1 MASQKPFSTSSIII
15 AVLVHVAVFVLLIFG
30 FQIAPHPNAGLVD
43 PIKIVQA
50 KVLDGAAIEAEKK
63 RIQDEQAE
71 LERQRRELALKKQRE
86 KETQERLAR
95 EAKQREEQKRQA
107 EIKKAQQQKQQAEQ
121 ARIAAEKAK
130 KEAEAQK
137 RQAEIKAEQERL
149 RAEENARKLA
159 EALKKQEQAEEL
171 ERMEAILAEEEAQMR
186 ATEEAIQRA
195 ARQRQL
201 NTMLSQYIGAI
212 SVKIQSRWRMPAGM
226 DNQDVSCIVYV
237 EQAIGGYIQKVDV
250 RKCQGGNQQ
259 LQKSVE
265 EAVWKSDPL
274 PSPPDDELFQR
285 ELKITFEPK

>member
-1 MASQKPFSTSSIII
+1 MVSQKLFSFSSIII
-15 AVLVHVAVFVLLIFG
+15 ALIVHVGVFVLLIFG
-30 FQIAPHPNAGLVD
+30 LQVTSRPNAGMVD

-50 KVLDGAAIEAEKK
+50 EVLDGAAIEAEKK
-63 RIQDEQAE
+63 RIRQEQAE

-86 KETQERLAR
+86 KERLQRLAL

-107 EIKKAQQQKQQAEQ
+107 EIKKAQRQKKLAEQ

-130 KEAEAQK
+130 K
-137 RQAEIKAEQERL
+137 QAEIQAEQERK

-159 EALKKQEQAEEL
+159 EALKKQEQDAEQKRL
-171 ERMEAILAEEEAQMR
+171 DAILAEEEAQMR
-186 ATEEAIQRA
+186 TAEEQFQKA

-212 SVKIQSRWRMPAGM
+212 SNKIQSRWRKPAVM
-226 DNQDVSCIVYV
+226 ENQNVYCIVYV
-237 EQAIGGYIQKVDV
+237 EQALGGYIQTVDV
-250 RKCQGGNQQ
+250 RKCVGGDEQ
-259 LQKSVE
+259 LRKSVE

-274 PSPPDDELFQR
+274 PSPPDAELFQR

>member
-1 MASQKPFSTSSIII
+1 MVSQKLFSFSSIII
-15 AVLVHVAVFVLLIFG
+15 ALIVHVGVFVLLIFG
-30 FQIAPHPNAGLVD
+30 LQVTSRPNAGMVD

-50 KVLDGAAIEAEKK
+50 EVLDGAAIEAEKK
-63 RIQDEQAE
+63 RIRQEQAE

-86 KETQERLAR
+86 KERQQRLAL

-107 EIKKAQQQKQQAEQ
+107 EIKKAQRQKKLAEQ

-130 KEAEAQK
+130 K
-137 RQAEIKAEQERL
+137 QAEIQAEQERK

-159 EALKKQEQAEEL
+159 EALKKQEQDAEQKRL
-171 ERMEAILAEEEAQMR
+171 DAILAEEEAQMR
-186 ATEEAIQRA
+186 TAEEQFQKA

-212 SVKIQSRWRMPAGM
+212 SNKIQSRWRKPAVM
-226 DNQDVSCIVYV
+226 KNQNVYCIVYV
-237 EQAIGGYIQKVDV
+237 EQALGGYIQTVDV
-250 RKCQGGNQQ
+250 RKCIGGDEQ
-259 LQKSVE
+259 LRKSVE

-274 PSPPDDELFQR
+274 PSPPDAELFQR

>member
-1 MASQKPFSTSSIII
+1 MVSQKLFSFSSIII
-15 AVLVHVAVFVLLIFG
+15 ALIVHVGVFVLLIFG
-30 FQIAPHPNAGLVD
+30 LQVTSRPNAGMVD

-50 KVLDGAAIEAEKK
+50 EVLDGAAIEAEKK
-63 RIQDEQAE
+63 RIRQEQAE

-86 KETQERLAR
+86 KERQQRLAL

-107 EIKKAQQQKQQAEQ
+107 EIKKAQRQKNLAEQ

-130 KEAEAQK
+130 K
-137 RQAEIKAEQERL
+137 QAEIQAEQERK

-159 EALKKQEQAEEL
+159 EALKKQEQDAEQKRL
-171 ERMEAILAEEEAQMR
+171 DAILAEEEAQMR
-186 ATEEAIQRA
+186 TAEEQFQKA

-212 SVKIQSRWRMPAGM
+212 SNKIQSRWRKPAVM
-226 DNQDVSCIVYV
+226 ENQNVYCIVYV
-237 EQAIGGYIQKVDV
+237 EQALGGYIQTVDV
-250 RKCQGGNQQ
+250 RKCVGGDEQ
-259 LQKSVE
+259 LRKSVE

-274 PSPPDDELFQR
+274 PSPPDAELFQR

>member
-1 MASQKPFSTSSIII
+1 MVSQKLFSFSSIII
-15 AVLVHVAVFVLLIFG
+15 ALIVHVGVFVLLIFG
-30 FQIAPHPNAGLVD
+30 LQVTSRPNAGMVD

-50 KVLDGAAIEAEKK
+50 EVLDGAAIEAEKK
-63 RIQDEQAE
+63 RIRQEQAE

-86 KETQERLAR
+86 KERQQRLAL

-107 EIKKAQQQKQQAEQ
+107 EIKKAQRQKKLAEQ

-130 KEAEAQK
+130 K
-137 RQAEIKAEQERL
+137 QAEIQAEQERK

-159 EALKKQEQAEEL
+159 EALKKQEQDAEQKRL
-171 ERMEAILAEEEAQMR
+171 DAILAEEEAQMR
-186 ATEEAIQRA
+186 TAEEQFQKA

-212 SVKIQSRWRMPAGM
+212 SNKIQSRWRKPAVM
-226 DNQDVSCIVYV
+226 ENQNVYCIVYV
-237 EQAIGGYIQKVDV
+237 EQALGGYIQTVDV
-250 RKCQGGNQQ
+250 RECVGGDEQ
-259 LQKSVE
+259 LRKSVE

-274 PSPPDDELFQR
+274 PSPPEAELFQR

>member
-1 MASQKPFSTSSIII
+1 MVSQKLFSFSSIII
-15 AVLVHVAVFVLLIFG
+15 ALIVHVGVFVLLIFG
-30 FQIAPHPNAGLVD
+30 LQVTSRPNAGMVD

-50 KVLDGAAIEAEKK
+50 EVLDGAAIEAEKK
-63 RIQDEQAE
+63 RLRQEQAE

-86 KETQERLAR
+86 KERQQRLAL

-107 EIKKAQQQKQQAEQ
+107 EIKKAQRQKKLAEQ

-130 KEAEAQK
+130 K
-137 RQAEIKAEQERL
+137 QAEIQAEQERK

-159 EALKKQEQAEEL
+159 EALKKQEQDAEQKRL
-171 ERMEAILAEEEAQMR
+171 DAILAEEEAQMR
-186 ATEEAIQRA
+186 TAEEQFQKA

-212 SVKIQSRWRMPAGM
+212 SNKIQSRWRKPAVM
-226 DNQDVSCIVYV
+226 ENQNVYCIVYV
-237 EQAIGGYIQKVDV
+237 EQALGGYIQTVDV
-250 RKCQGGNQQ
+250 RKCVGGDEQ
-259 LQKSVE
+259 LRKSVE

-274 PSPPDDELFQR
+274 PSPPDAELFQR

>member
-1 MASQKPFSTSSIII
+1 MVSQKLFSFSSIII
-15 AVLVHVAVFVLLIFG
+15 ALIVHVGVFVLLIFG
-30 FQIAPHPNAGLVD
+30 LQVTSRPNAGMVD

-50 KVLDGAAIEAEKK
+50 EVLDGAAIEAEKK
-63 RIQDEQAE
+63 RIRQEQAE

-86 KETQERLAR
+86 KERQQRLAL

-107 EIKKAQQQKQQAEQ
+107 EIKKAQRQKKLAEQ

-130 KEAEAQK
+130 K
-137 RQAEIKAEQERL
+137 QAEIQAEQERK

-159 EALKKQEQAEEL
+159 EALKKQEQDAEQKRL
-171 ERMEAILAEEEAQMR
+171 DAILAEEEAQMR
-186 ATEEAIQRA
+186 TAEEQFQKA

-212 SVKIQSRWRMPAGM
+212 SNKIQSRWRKPAVVE
-226 DNQDVSCIVYV
+226 NQNVYCIVYV
-237 EQAIGGYIQKVDV
+237 EQALGGYIQTVDV
-250 RKCQGGNQQ
+250 RKCVGGDEQ
-259 LQKSVE
+259 LRKSVE

-274 PSPPDDELFQR
+274 PSPPDAELFQR

>member
-1 MASQKPFSTSSIII
+1 MVSQKLFSFSSIII
-15 AVLVHVAVFVLLIFG
+15 ALIVHVGVFVLLIFG
-30 FQIAPHPNAGLVD
+30 LQVTSRPNAGMVD

-50 KVLDGAAIEAEKK
+50 EVLDGAAIEAEKK
-63 RIQDEQAE
+63 RIRQEQAE

-86 KETQERLAR
+86 KERQQRLAL

-107 EIKKAQQQKQQAEQ
+107 EIKKAQRQKKLAEQ

-130 KEAEAQK
+130 K
-137 RQAEIKAEQERL
+137 QAEIQAEQERK

-159 EALKKQEQAEEL
+159 EALKKQEQDAEQKRL
-171 ERMEAILAEEEAQMR
+171 DAILAEEEAQMR
-186 ATEEAIQRA
+186 TAEEQFQKA

-212 SVKIQSRWRMPAGM
+212 SNKIQSRWRKPAVM
-226 DNQDVSCIVYV
+226 ENQNVYCIVYV
-237 EQAIGGYIQKVDV
+237 EQALGGYIQTVDV
-250 RKCQGGNQQ
+250 RKCVGGDEQ
-259 LQKSVE
+259 LRKSVE

-274 PSPPDDELFQR
+274 PSPPDAELFQR

>member
-1 MASQKPFSTSSIII
+1 MVSQKLFSFSSIII
-15 AVLVHVAVFVLLIFG
+15 ALIVHVGVFVLLIFG
-30 FQIAPHPNAGLVD
+30 LQVTSRPNAGMVD

-50 KVLDGAAIEAEKK
+50 EVLDGAAIEAEKK
-63 RIQDEQAE
+63 RIRQEKAE

-86 KETQERLAR
+86 KERQQRLAL

-107 EIKKAQQQKQQAEQ
+107 EIKKAQRQKKLAEQ

-130 KEAEAQK
+130 K
-137 RQAEIKAEQERL
+137 QAEIQAEQERK

-159 EALKKQEQAEEL
+159 EALKKQEQDAEQKRL
-171 ERMEAILAEEEAQMR
+171 DAILAEEEAQMR
-186 ATEEAIQRA
+186 TAEEQFQKA

-212 SVKIQSRWRMPAGM
+212 SNKIQSRWRKPAVM
-226 DNQDVSCIVYV
+226 ENQNVYCIVYV
-237 EQAIGGYIQKVDV
+237 EQALGGYIQTVDV
-250 RKCQGGNQQ
+250 RKCVGGDEQ
-259 LQKSVE
+259 LRKSVE

-274 PSPPDDELFQR
+274 PSPPDAELFQR

>member
-1 MASQKPFSTSSIII
+1 MVSQKLFSFSSIII
-15 AVLVHVAVFVLLIFG
+15 ALIVHVGVFVLLIFG
-30 FQIAPHPNAGLVD
+30 LQVTSRPNAGMVD

-50 KVLDGAAIEAEKK
+50 EVLDGAAIEAEKK
-63 RIQDEQAE
+63 RIRQEQAE

-86 KETQERLAR
+86 KERQQRLAL

-107 EIKKAQQQKQQAEQ
+107 EIKKAQRQKKLAEQ

-130 KEAEAQK
+130 K
-137 RQAEIKAEQERL
+137 QAEIQAEQERK

-159 EALKKQEQAEEL
+159 EALKKQEQDAEQKRL
-171 ERMEAILAEEEAQMR
+171 DAILAEEEAQMR
-186 ATEEAIQRA
+186 TTEEQFQKA

-212 SVKIQSRWRMPAGM
+212 SNKIQSRWRKPAVM
-226 DNQDVSCIVYV
+226 ENQNVYCIVYV
-237 EQAIGGYIQKVDV
+237 EQALGGYIQTVDV
-250 RKCQGGNQQ
+250 RKCVGGDEQ
-259 LQKSVE
+259 LRKSVE

-274 PSPPDDELFQR
+274 PSPPDAELFQR

>member
-1 MASQKPFSTSSIII
+1 MVSQKLFSFSSIII
-15 AVLVHVAVFVLLIFG
+15 ALIVHVGVFVLLIFG
-30 FQIAPHPNAGLVD
+30 LQVTSRPNAGMVD

-50 KVLDGAAIEAEKK
+50 EVLDGAAIEAEKK
-63 RIQDEQAE
+63 RIRQEQAE

-86 KETQERLAR
+86 KERQQRLAL

-107 EIKKAQQQKQQAEQ
+107 EIKKAQRQKKLAEQ

-130 KEAEAQK
+130 K
-137 RQAEIKAEQERL
+137 QAEIQAEQERK

-159 EALKKQEQAEEL
+159 EALKKQEQDAEQKRL
-171 ERMEAILAEEEAQMR
+171 DAILAEEEAQMR
-186 ATEEAIQRA
+186 TAEEQFQKA

-212 SVKIQSRWRMPAGM
+212 SNRIQSRWRKPAVM
-226 DNQDVSCIVYV
+226 ENQNVYCIVYV
-237 EQAIGGYIQKVDV
+237 EQALGGYIQTVDV
-250 RKCQGGNQQ
+250 RKCIGGDEQ
-259 LQKSVE
+259 LRKSVE

-274 PSPPDDELFQR
+274 PSPPDAELFQR

>member
-1 MASQKPFSTSSIII
+1 MASQRPLPISSIII
-15 AVLVHVAVFVLLIFG
+15 ALIVHVGVFALLIFG
-30 FQIAPHPNAGLVD
+30 FQHAPRPNTGLVD

-50 KVLDGAAIEAEKK
+50 EVLDGAAIEAEKK
-63 RIQDEQAE
+63 RIQEEQAE

-121 ARIAAEKAK
+121 ARISAEKAK
-130 KEAEAQK
+130 KEAEALK
-137 RQAEIKAEQERL
+137 KQAEIKAEQERL

-186 ATEEAIQRA
+186 AAEEAIQRA

-212 SVKIQSRWRMPAGM
+212 SGKIQSRWRMPAGM
-226 DNQDVSCIVYV
+226 DNQNVSCIVYV

-250 RKCQGGNQQ
+250 QKCRGGDEQ
-259 LQKSVE
+259 LQRSVE

>member
-1 MASQKPFSTSSIII
+1 MVSQKLFSFSSIII
-15 AVLVHVAVFVLLIFG
+15 ALIVHVGVFVLLIFG
-30 FQIAPHPNAGLVD
+30 LQVTSRPNAGMVD

-50 KVLDGAAIEAEKK
+50 EVLDGAAIEAEKK
-63 RIQDEQAE
+63 RIRQEQAE

-86 KETQERLAR
+86 KERQQRLAL

-107 EIKKAQQQKQQAEQ
+107 EIKEAQRQKKLAEQ

-130 KEAEAQK
+130 K
-137 RQAEIKAEQERL
+137 QAEIQAEQERK

-159 EALKKQEQAEEL
+159 EALKKQEQDAEQKRL
-171 ERMEAILAEEEAQMR
+171 DAILAEEEAQMR
-186 ATEEAIQRA
+186 TAEEQFQKA

-212 SVKIQSRWRMPAGM
+212 SNKIQSRWRKPAVM
-226 DNQDVSCIVYV
+226 ENQNVYCIVYV
-237 EQAIGGYIQKVDV
+237 EQALGGYIQTVDV
-250 RKCQGGNQQ
+250 RKCVGGDEQ
-259 LQKSVE
+259 LRKSVE

-274 PSPPDDELFQR
+274 PSPPDAELFQR